1 MKSKNEAVNIDKVG
15 QVAILNN
22 DDNAFTSL
30 TDFSIVDKILSFYE
44 ELKDDQET
52 KVLLIMNE
60 KGGYGIDAYETFL
73 EKAENDYRKNELIQ
87 AIEINM
93 IRRFILKL
101 LDLDK
106 IVVFGLAGTV
116 VTPFFGMSL
125 SGNFRFGCEDMEFL
139 VNHQKYGSHPT
150 GALPFFLPY
159 YVNQAVVSDL
169 MYRGG
174 KLSAQEA
181 KDLGIITELFK
192 KDDFKDRCVEEAK
205 RMCAIDYD
213 VLKKTKR
220 LSQYIVKELE
230 DYFRIELKMIEA

>member
-1 MKSKNEAVNIDKVG
+1 MKEKSSINFDKVG

-30 TDFSIVDKILSFYE
+30 TEFSVVDKILSFYE
-44 ELKDDQET
+44 ELKNDEET

-60 KGGYGIDAYETFL
+60 KGGYGIEAYEKFL
-73 EKAENDYRKNELIQ
+73 KKAEEDYRKNELIQ

-93 IRRFILKL
+93 IRRFIIKL
-101 LDLDK
+101 INLDK
-106 IVVFGLAGTV
+106 IVVFGLAGEV

-125 SGNFRFGCEDMEFL
+125 SGNFRFGCEEMEF
-139 VNHQKYGSHPT
+139 VVKHQKYGSHPT

-181 KDLGIITELFK
+181 KDLGILTDIYK
-192 KDDFKDRCVEEAK
+192 KEDFKDRCVEEAK

-213 VLKKTKR
+213 VLSKTKR